1 MSIASAENTMEVQ
14 YTSESSDSDSR
25 EEKTVDISHRNLTT
39 NEVEERLGQMYLK
52 PVVLSDI
59 ENVFL
64 HHNML
69 SSIPMAVIKFN
80 NLKVLDISSNNL
92 TVIPDVI
99 NQCPL
104 VTLIAKNNKLTNESL
119 PKILFAKGKNIK
131 EINLS
136 GNRFEFFPEQLLELR
151 TLRYLYLGGN
161 QINQIP
167 ATVSKMQR

>member
-1 MSIASAENTMEVQ
+1 MEVQ

-25 EEKTVDISHRNLTT
+25 EIKTVDITHRNLTT
-39 NEVEERLGQMYLK
+39 NEVEERLGQMYIK
-52 PVVLSDI
+52 PLVLSEI
-59 ENVFL
+59 ENVYL

-69 SSIPMAVIKFN
+69 STIPMAVLKFN

-92 TVIPDVI
+92 TKIPDVI

-119 PKILFAKGKNIK
+119 PKVLFAKGKSIK

-136 GNRFEFFPEQLLELR
+136 GNRFEYFPEQLIELHS
-151 TLRYLYLGGN
+151 LRYLYLGGN
-161 QINQIP
+161 QITSIP
-167 ATVSKMQR
+167 TTVSKMQR

>member
-1 MSIASAENTMEVQ
+1 MEVQ

-25 EEKTVDISHRNLTT
+25 EIKTVDITHRNLTA
-39 NEVEERLGQMYLK
+39 NEVEERLGQMYIK
-52 PVVLSDI
+52 PLVLSEI
-59 ENVFL
+59 ENVYL

-69 SSIPMAVIKFN
+69 STIPMAVLKFN

-92 TVIPDVI
+92 TKIPDVI

-119 PKILFAKGKNIK
+119 PKVLFAKGKSIK

-136 GNRFEFFPEQLLELR
+136 GNRFEYFPEQLIELHS
-151 TLRYLYLGGN
+151 LRYLYLGGN
-161 QINQIP
+161 QITSIP
-167 ATVSKMQR
+167 TTVSKMQR